1 MCDVLIVGGGPA
13 GLMAADYLSKLNYRI
28 TVVDQMPTM
37 GRKFLMAGKS
47 GLNLTKNEP
56 FEKFL
61 NNFPDRSPQLI
72 SALKNFTPNDVQT
85 WATSLGINL
94 FTGSTGRVFPTHMKA
109 SPLLRTWLSQLD
121 KRGVTRRHKMT
132 AISLNNM
139 SLLFDTEKGQE
150 QISAKAILFAMG
162 GASWRRLGS
171 DARWLNWLTNVENEK
186 FSASNV
192 GLKINWSHYID
203 KYFGE
208 PVKAVSLRSGRVQ
221 SQGEIVITQSG
232 IEGGGIYS
240 LSQAIRKGEEVFLD
254 LLPNWNEKQLI
265 DALKKPIRK
274 ASWSNYLRKV
284 LNLNN
289 VKQALLREF
298 SSDCFSKKQLS
309 VDLKL
314 LRIRHEGLDSIDK
327 AISTAG
333 GVRFDQL
340 DHNLMI
346 SKRPGIFF
354 AGEML
359 NWDAPTGGY
368 LITAALATGLWSAK
382 GIEKL
387 LSRST
392 FN

>member
-56 FEKFL
+56 IEKFL
-61 NNFPDRSPQLI
+61 NNFPDRSSQLI

-85 WATSLGINL
+85 WATSLGIHL

-265 DALKKPIRK
+265 DALQKPIRK